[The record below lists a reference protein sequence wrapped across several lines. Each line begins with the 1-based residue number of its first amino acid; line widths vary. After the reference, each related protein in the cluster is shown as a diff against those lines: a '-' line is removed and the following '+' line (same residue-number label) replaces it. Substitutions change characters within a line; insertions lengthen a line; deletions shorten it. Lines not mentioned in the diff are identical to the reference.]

1 MEERRMETELFTKTF
16 WNAARR
22 RWLYQVAVA
31 AVPLL
36 IAIGFLTP
44 DLAQL
49 VLNVIAAVL
58 GVGAGTMAL
67 TNVTPDNVF
76 KLAIEVPEDE
86 DGAPEDE

>member
-1 MEERRMETELFTKTF
+1 MGDELFKKSF
-16 WNAARR
+16 WTAARR

-49 VLNVIAAVL
+49 VLNVVAAVL

-67 TNVTPDNVF
+67 TNLTPDNVF
-76 KLAIEVPEDE
+76 KIAVDVGE
-86 DGAPEDE
+86 DGDADE